1 MHRVVQLGAHI
12 EQLSHVGDAIRF
24 ASTGRKATRDDLSND
39 VEMFGR
45 EAELV
50 CGHSVERL
58 GDWVAGLRG
67 AQS

>member
-1 MHRVVQLGAHI
+1 
-12 EQLSHVGDAIRF
+12 VGDAIRF